1 MHTLPHPRYC
11 TDKTGVGWR
20 WEERGRE
27 EGRRGG
33 GEGRGEGEE
42 RGGRG
47 GGGGGEEEGRGTVL
61 TRAHRSH
68 CRLQRSWAC
77 GVCAEGP
84 LYPAVV
90 VWPDFQSLHRKE
102 VSKTEK
108 ICFLFNLCSLLQTY
122 VPLNLNST
130 GSDNHFTCEAC

>member
-1 MHTLPHPRYC
+1 M
-11 TDKTGVGWR
+11 
-20 WEERGRE
+20 
-27 EGRRGG
+27 RGG
-33 GEGRGEGEE
+33 ERGRGEGEGE
-42 RGGRG
+42 GEKRGRG
-47 GGGGGEEEGRGTVL
+47 GTVL

-102 VSKTEK
+102 VFEGTGNNHPKICQILSEK
-108 ICFLFNLCSLLQTY
+108 ICFLFRTILYL
-122 VPLNLNST
+122 
-130 GSDNHFTCEAC
+130 

>member
-1 MHTLPHPRYC
+1 MI
-11 TDKTGVGWR
+11 GVGW
-20 WEERGRE
+20 
-27 EGRRGG
+27 GG

-42 RGGRG
+42 RGRG
-47 GGGGGEEEGRGTVL
+47 EGEGEGEMRGKRGTVL

-102 VSKTEK
+102 VLKAPGTIHPKYIIFRQRKSVFYLE
-108 ICFLFNLCSLLQTY
+108 LFCTFEPKFHLTTTSPVKHAKQ
-122 VPLNLNST
+122 
-130 GSDNHFTCEAC
+130 